1 MKTKFSESKKRVTL
15 EEAIKERYDLFIRYR
30 VCILVI
36 SRLMDVSKERVE
48 EIIEQEIKKEYGD

>member
-1 MKTKFSESKKRVTL
+1 MNTKSPEIKKHVTI

-36 SRLMDVSKERVE
+36 SRLMGVSKERVE
-48 EIIEQEIKKEYGD
+48 EIIEEEIEKGIKE

>member
-36 SRLMDVSKERVE
+36 SRLMGVSKERVE
-48 EIIEQEIKKEYGD
+48 EIIEEEIEKGIKE